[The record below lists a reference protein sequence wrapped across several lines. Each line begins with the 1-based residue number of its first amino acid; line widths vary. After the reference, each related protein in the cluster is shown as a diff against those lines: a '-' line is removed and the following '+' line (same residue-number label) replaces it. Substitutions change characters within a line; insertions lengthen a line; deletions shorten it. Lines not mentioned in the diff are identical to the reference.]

1 MTDTTREVER
11 IARLSY
17 GRLVASLTCRIG
29 DIAAAEDAFSE
40 ALLRALE
47 VWPKQGVPD
56 NPEGWLLRTARNKAV
71 DTSRTAARAETY
83 QTELQMV
90 TETADPADTDPR
102 LKLMFACAHPAI
114 DRQLRAPLML
124 QTVLGLDAR
133 RIASVYLLSPGTLGQ
148 RLTRAKAKI
157 ERAGIS
163 FDLPSAPDEFDARLE
178 DMLASIYA
186 AYAIGLTGLST
197 GDLKAGNL
205 AGEALWLIALICD
218 SFPDESEAH
227 GLFALILF
235 SESRRSARV
244 CHETGAL
251 VPLNQQ
257 ETKLW
262 NAEMLADAEQAL
274 RNAQKN
280 LTLGRFQLEAS
291 IQALHAA
298 RRISGVADW
307 AELQVLYCGLVQI
320 TPTVGALTSQAAVE
334 AEVSGPDRGLAL
346 LNAIREDLRDSY
358 QPWHA
363 TQAHLLARSGQTEA
377 ALEAFRKAIALSD
390 DPAERLYLQLQKSTL
405 LSS

>member
-1 MTDTTREVER
+1 MTNTAREVER

-17 GRLVASLTCRIG
+17 GRLVASLAFRIG

-47 VWPKQGVPD
+47 VWSQQGVPE
-56 NPEGWLLRTARNKAV
+56 NPEGWLLRTARNRAI
-71 DTSRTAARAETY
+71 DTSRAVARAATY
-83 QTELQMV
+83 QTELQMLI
-90 TETADPADTDPR
+90 ESADPVDTDPR
-102 LKLMFACAHPAI
+102 LKLMFACAHSAI

-157 ERAGIS
+157 EQAGIS
-163 FDLPSAPDEFDARLE
+163 FDLPSAPDEFDARLD
-178 DMLASIYA
+178 DMLAAIYA
-186 AYAIGLTGLST
+186 AYAIGLNGLGT
-197 GDLKAGNL
+197 GDSKAGNL

-218 SFPDESEAH
+218 AFPNASEAH
-227 GLFALILF
+227 GLLALILF
-235 SESRRSARV
+235 SESRRAARV
-244 CHETGAL
+244 CHETGVL
-251 VPLNQQ
+251 VPLHKQDTN
-257 ETKLW
+257 LW
-262 NAEMLADAEQAL
+262 NAELIADAEQAL
-274 RNAQKN
+274 RNTQKN

-291 IQALHAA
+291 IQAVHAA
-298 RRISGVADW
+298 RRISGVTDW
-307 AELQVLYCGLVQI
+307 SELQILYRGLVQI

-334 AEVSGPDRGLAL
+334 AEVSGPDQGLEL
-346 LNAIREDLRDSY
+346 LCAIRENLRDSY

-377 ALEAFRKAIALSD
+377 ALEAFSKAIGLSD
-390 DPAERLYLQLQKSTL
+390 DPAERLYVQQQKATL